1 MDKRER
7 FNAAFDYLKSLGL
20 FHTQKELA
28 EKMGAA
34 APNIS
39 SALKGDPKILTDR
52 FLRRFNEAFSNMFS
66 PEWLCLGD
74 GVMIAGD
81 VDTIIKERNQTVIG
95 GNNKT
100 TQNNGNHNTTN
111 NYKGYGGADEK
122 ATKDI
127 SDMGDRITAL
137 EAKPEISYTK
147 GRPYYNV
154 DFIGGFDM
162 VFNDQTINPEYYIDF
177 APYNKDGVMWC
188 NITGHSMEPQIS
200 NGDIIAIKEVQDW
213 FDYLSMGEIY
223 AIVTTNNLRTVKIVR
238 KGSTEEKFRFI
249 PINTKEFDEQEV
261 PKKMIL
267 RVFELLACI
276 KKL

>member
-1 MDKRER
+1 MEQRPIIER
-7 FNAAFDYLKSLGL
+7 IQHILESTGNTVNSLALKSEIDPSNLNKMLDGKQKISDKTIKKISDAFGISLDWLRNGNGQMLVGGL
-20 FHTQKELA
+20 
-28 EKMGAA
+28 
-34 APNIS
+34 N
-39 SALKGDPKILTDR
+39 
-52 FLRRFNEAFSNMFS
+52 
-66 PEWLCLGD
+66 
-74 GVMIAGD
+74 
-81 VDTIIKERNQTVIG
+81 VIG
-95 GNNKT
+95 NNNTT
-100 TQNNGNHNTTN
+100 TQNSGSNNTTN
-111 NYKGYGGADEK
+111 NYRGYGVVDAK
-122 ATKDI
+122 AAKEI
-127 SDMGDRITAL
+127 ADMGDRVTAL
-137 EAKPEISYTK
+137 ETAKPRINYTK

-238 KGSTEEKFRFI
+238 KGSTDDKFRFI
-249 PINTKEFDEQEV
+249 PINTKDFDEQEV
-261 PKKMIL
+261 SKRMIL

>member
-1 MDKRER
+1 M
-7 FNAAFDYLKSLGL
+7 AF
-20 FHTQKELA
+20 
-28 EKMGAA
+28 
-34 APNIS
+34 P
-39 SALKGDPKILTDR
+39 
-52 FLRRFNEAFSNMFS
+52 
-66 PEWLCLGD
+66 
-74 GVMIAGD
+74 
-81 VDTIIKERNQTVIG
+81 
-95 GNNKT
+95 
-100 TQNNGNHNTTN
+100 
-111 NYKGYGGADEK
+111 
-122 ATKDI
+122 
-127 SDMGDRITAL
+127 
-137 EAKPEISYTK
+137 
-147 GRPYYNV
+147 
-154 DFIGGFDM
+154 GGFDL

-188 NITGHSMEPQIS
+188 NITGHSMEPSIS

-249 PINTKEFDEQEV
+249 PIYTKDFDEQEV

>member
-1 MDKRER
+1 MKEISEKLVKFFEVKGLTQVDVAKQIGTSKAYV
-7 FNAAFDYLKSLGL
+7 NAILNNR
-20 FHTQKELA
+20 KEIGKKQA
-28 EKMGAA
+28 EKFENLFGL
-34 APNIS
+34 S
-39 SALKGDPKILTDR
+39 SSWLLTGNGQM
-52 FLRRFNEAFSNMFS
+52 LV
-66 PEWLCLGD
+66 D
-74 GVMIAGD
+74 GL
-81 VDTIIKERNQTVIG
+81 NVIG
-95 GNNKT
+95 NNNTTTQNSGSNKT
-100 TQNNGNHNTTN
+100 THNTTN
-111 NYKGYGGADEK
+111 NYRGYGVVDAK
-122 ATKDI
+122 AAKEI
-127 SDMGDRITAL
+127 ADMGDRVTAL
-137 EAKPEISYTK
+137 ETAKPRISYTK

-238 KGSTEEKFRFI
+238 KGSTDDKFRFI

-261 PKKMIL
+261 PKRMIL